1 MRGKGKTLAGQDE
14 TGQGLAVVVVVVI
27 VRGCQWK
34 GLDMQLWFTQI
45 SPLEQ
50 WLSFEHPTQPWR
62 GVRTAMS
69 PAWHL
74 KWLKLLHQ
82 FVGKYLKIVA
92 IKAKLHVLL
101 IISYVS
107 CKMILLWISKPL
119 LGEILKYFIKPANG
133 ISIVILH
140 TPWSWTTRWRIARIW
155 FFNTSLPCLFTNK
168 TTLTI
173 GISGTFRSTS
183 GNSIR
188 FGNQSWLAVAYG
200 VSSSVNCT
208 SSAMTTRS
216 GDTRVTR
223 LFRIW
228 TLNQMVKRK
237 FEWTRISC

>member
-1 MRGKGKTLAGQDE
+1 
-14 TGQGLAVVVVVVI
+14 
-27 VRGCQWK
+27 
-34 GLDMQLWFTQI
+34 
-45 SPLEQ
+45 
-50 WLSFEHPTQPWR
+50 
-62 GVRTAMS
+62 
-69 PAWHL
+69 
-74 KWLKLLHQ
+74 
-82 FVGKYLKIVA
+82 
-92 IKAKLHVLL
+92 
-101 IISYVS
+101 
-107 CKMILLWISKPL
+107 MILLWISKPFL
-119 LGEILKYFIKPANG
+119 VKNFEIYHISLKKPANG
-133 ISIVILH
+133 ISIRILH
-140 TPWSWTTRWRIARIW
+140 TLWSWTTRGRIARIW

-237 FEWTRISC
+237 FKRTWISCSVGFCIVFTDRI